1 MMHPLPAPR
10 VPRPLPTW
18 LVHDGAI
25 DAHRHADAR
34 FRAGGAGA
42 STGTPPPVARSM
54 LVSLVLLATWGILGG
69 LLAGLA
75 LVQVL
80 GLLGLS
86 VDTGTSSVLHRAF
99 WP

>member
-1 MMHPLPAPR
+1 
-10 VPRPLPTW
+10 
-18 LVHDGAI
+18 
-25 DAHRHADAR
+25 
-34 FRAGGAGA
+34 
-42 STGTPPPVARSM
+42 M